1 MLSGRPRFPCKQAD
15 ISLYNDAHGYSDVTR
30 LLYSRRAC
38 VPRGT
43 IDMLGV
49 QSLTVAEAVL
59 GNLPTAT
66 PQGRELE
73 EGQLSVP
80 PETGERGG
88 RGVGHG
94 GESGY
99 GEVGGDGGG

>member
-43 IDMLGV
+43 IDMLGF

-66 PQGRELE
+66 PQGRELV
-73 EGQLSVP
+73 EGQLYVP
-80 PETGERGG
+80 NEARRGEGWGG
-88 RGVGHG
+88 SISFLHKWRL
-94 GESGY
+94 
-99 GEVGGDGGG
+99 